1 MTGMELTAL
10 FQQSVDNGE
19 VRTQIKGLNFS
30 DLTISD
36 QKLSCVD
43 FIDCNFTRVL
53 FDSCDLRGSDF
64 SMSKMYSTTFRQC
77 AIYACE
83 FPDAKGSI
91 TFEDCVETPTNGWY
105 LPYVDNF

>member
-1 MTGMELTAL
+1 MTATELAGL
-10 FQQSVDNGE
+10 FEQSVEIGE
-19 VRTQIKGLNFS
+19 ARTQIKGLDFS

-64 SMSKMYSTTFRQC
+64 SMSKMYSITFRQC

-83 FPDAKGSI
+83 FPSTKGSI
-91 TFEDCVETPTNGWY
+91 TFEDCVETPTRAWY
-105 LPYVDNF
+105 LYR